1 MKTDNF
7 FLIYTSSDEASG
19 GYPGSS
25 LPCTAMIFMEP
36 GLSPPTTMRRKKKE
50 RRSRRKKKRKPALPD
65 AILGFVAVIQAY
77 L

>member
-1 MKTDNF
+1 
-7 FLIYTSSDEASG
+7 
-19 GYPGSS
+19 
-25 LPCTAMIFMEP
+25 MEP

-50 RRSRRKKKRKPALPD
+50 RRGRRKKKRKPALPD

>member
-1 MKTDNF
+1 
-7 FLIYTSSDEASG
+7 
-19 GYPGSS
+19 
-25 LPCTAMIFMEP
+25 
-36 GLSPPTTMRRKKKE
+36 MRRKKKERRSRRKKE